1 MVKPRF
7 NFYFSKIIL
16 GLNDDIVLVVGFNVL
31 MDTYVFVGYGLCAFR
46 VDERRYAA
54 DTSVQVKKSYGIS
67 FTSQPPSQRTGC
79 REHNILG
86 LGARAVAR
94 LSKIYVHVC

>member
-54 DTSVQVKKSYGIS
+54 DTSVQVKKKLWHFIHKPAA
-67 FTSQPPSQRTGC
+67 QPAHRLQRT
-79 REHNILG
+79 
-86 LGARAVAR
+86 
-94 LSKIYVHVC
+94 